1 MLRLRLGIGT
11 RADWAWFRADEDAR
25 HKQMLQAVQNYMN
38 EMDRKD
44 VGPDETTS
52 LGEITRRERPSKR

>member
-11 RADWAWFRADEDAR
+11 RADWAWFRADEDKR

-38 EMDRKD
+38 EMDRKEAE
-44 VGPDETTS
+44 P
-52 LGEITRRERPSKR
+52 TRREKWQR